1 MAIVLPMRLVVVA
14 SIAVSIAAC
23 SSSGGR
29 GTAGDRTP
37 PSPAVATGVVP
48 STQSA
53 LCGGSSSPS
62 IERSADRVITLRR
75 HGVGPVD
82 FGTCKE
88 EATAELTR
96 LLGPPSGSGVN
107 KGCGPTFT
115 DVNWGELA
123 VEFHHDVFSGYR
135 DINRPQGNL
144 GLGPADP
151 AGYKTFYPV
160 RPAAKTAAGIAL
172 GDSLGRVQAAYP
184 SLVLAG
190 ADRWLSRGLSFVDN
204 SLTRSPAPPQAR
216 IIEIRFGACG
226 SY

>member
-1 MAIVLPMRLVVVA
+1 MANMLPVRLVVVGVL
-14 SIAVSIAAC
+14 SVAVAAC
-23 SSSGGR
+23 SSSGSR

-37 PSPAVATGVVP
+37 PSPAVATSVVP
-48 STQSA
+48 STELA
-53 LCGGSSSPS
+53 PCRGSSSPS
-62 IERSADRVITLRR
+62 NDRSAARAITLRR
-75 HGVGPVD
+75 TGLGPVD
-82 FGTCKE
+82 FGTCKDK
-88 EATAELTR
+88 ATAELTR

>member
-96 LLGPPSGSGVN
+96 LLGPPSGGGVN
-107 KGCGPTFT
+107 RGCGPTFT

-123 VEFHHDVFSGYR
+123 VEFHNDVFSGYR

-144 GLGPADP
+144 GWGPADP